1 MIARAWHGATAEN
14 RADEYHQYLMETGV
28 PELQGTPGN
37 KGVFVLRE
45 IHDGRAEFLL
55 ISLWESWEAIRQFAG
70 DQVNRARYYPR
81 DAEFLFE
88 LEPEVRH
95 YEVLVAP

>member
-1 MIARAWHGATAEN
+1 MIARAWHGVTAEN

-28 PELQGTPGN
+28 PGLQGTPGN
-37 KGVFVLRE
+37 KGVFVLRDV
-45 IHDGRAEFLL
+45 HDGSAEFLL
-55 ISLWESWEAIRQFAG
+55 ISLWDSWEAIRQFAG
-70 DQVNRARYYPR
+70 DQVNQARYYPK
-81 DAEFLFE
+81 DAEFLFG

>member
-1 MIARAWHGATAEN
+1 MIARAWHGVTAEN
-14 RADEYHQYLMETGV
+14 QADAYHQYLLDTGV
-28 PELQGTPGN
+28 PGLQATPGN

-45 IHDGRAEFLL
+45 IHDGKAEFLL
-55 ISLWESWEAIRQFAG
+55 ISLWESWEAIREFAG
-70 DQVNRARYYPR
+70 DPVSRARYYPR

-95 YEVLVAP
+95 YEVLTAP

>member
-1 MIARAWHGATAEN
+1 MHLGRIEEDCHMIARAWHGVTTEI

-45 IHDGRAEFLL
+45 VHDGRAEFLL
-55 ISLWESWEAIRQFAG
+55 ISLWDSWEAIRQFAG
-70 DQVNRARYYPR
+70 DRCPGR
-81 DAEFLFE
+81 DITQRRRVPF
-88 LEPEVRH
+88 
-95 YEVLVAP
+95 

>member
-1 MIARAWHGATAEN
+1 MIARAWHGITAEV
-14 RADEYHQYLMETGV
+14 RANDYHQYLMETGV
-28 PELQGTPGN
+28 PELKGTPGN
-37 KGVFVLRE
+37 KGVFVLQD
-45 IHDGRAEFLL
+45 IHDGKAEFLL

-81 DAEFLFE
+81 DAEFLVE